1 MSEERRRELILKVSD
16 DVEEKVK
23 ALAERRYGDR
33 GPESISHIVEDIL
46 TWKLDSWDRY
56 DISLGDWFWLQ
67 LAHRAP
73 ISRLRDISWGKLIE
87 GYFD

>member
-1 MSEERRRELILKVSD
+1 ELRAQISE
-16 DVEEKVK
+16 DVKEKLE

-33 GPESISHIVEDIL
+33 SHESKTHVVEDIL
-46 TWKLDSWDRY
+46 HWKLDSWQQD

-67 LAHRAP
+67 LAHHAP
-73 ISRLRDISWGKLIE
+73 ISWLREISWGKLIK

>member
-1 MSEERRRELILKVSD
+1 MWELRAWVSEEVK
-16 DVEEKVK
+16 EKLK

-33 GPESISHIVEDIL
+33 SHESETRVVEDIL
-46 TWKLDSWDRY
+46 HWKLDSWRRY

-67 LAHRAP
+67 LAHSAP
-73 ISRLRDISWGKLIE
+73 IPWLRKFAWGKLIE